1 MSGDKSSKTEEPTP
15 KKLQDARKKA
25 QVARSEEFVPLMMII
40 LGVFYFWYSWDWFS
54 STLQAYIS
62 SVGVYAYDRDF
73 NSALDLSL
81 SLWLDVVIL
90 KIMLPFTG
98 LMLVAGIMGNL
109 VQFGF
114 LFSLDPIKPKPEK
127 VNPIAGFK
135 RIFSMKQVI
144 KTLLSILKIVT
155 MSIIVI
161 FIVRTAISE
170 YMHDI
175 GQCDLNCQFAVFTY
189 MLKKMMFI
197 LIPILILMVMMDFIF
212 QKMQFRKDQRMSKDE
227 IKREY
232 KNMEG
237 DPEIKGE
244 RKSEQ
249 RRLLEQDVKDQIR
262 QSRVVIAGMRKTAA
276 LMYEEG
282 MALPILLAIG
292 RDRMSLQ
299 MVQIAKKE
307 GIPVVADPALVNM
320 LEEDGILDQ
329 YIPSSA
335 IKRVAR
341 AMGANG

>member
-1 MSGDKSSKTEEPTP
+1 MSGDKSSKTEEPTD
-15 KKLQDARKKA
+15 KKLRDARKKG

-54 STLQAYIS
+54 STLQNYMS
-62 SVGVYAYDRDF
+62 SVANYGYNRDF
-73 NSALDLSL
+73 KSALDTSL
-81 SLWLDVVIL
+81 SLWLDVVII

-98 LMLVAGIMGNL
+98 LMLIAGIMGNL

-114 LFSLDPIKPKPEK
+114 LFSMDPIIPKPEK
-127 VNPIAGFK
+127 INPIAGFK

-170 YMHDI
+170 YMHDV
-175 GQCDLNCQFAVFTY
+175 GQCEIHCQFAVFTY
-189 MLKKMMFI
+189 MLKKMMLI

-212 QKMQFRKDQRMSKDE
+212 QKIQYRKDQRMSKDE

-232 KNMEG
+232 KSMEG

-249 RRLLEQDVKDQIR
+249 RRLLEEDVKEQIQ
-262 QSRVVIAGMRKTAA
+262 QSRVVIAGMRKTVA

-282 MALPILLAIG
+282 MALPVLLAIG
-292 RDRMSLQ
+292 RDRMSIK
-299 MVQIAKKE
+299 MIQIAKKE
-307 GIPVVADPALVNM
+307 GVPVVSDPALVNL
-320 LEEDGILDQ
+320 LEEEGVIDQ
-329 YIPSSA
+329 FIPSSA

-341 AMGANG
+341 AMQGGG